1 MTDSLSAASNFGQR
15 GLRPPGRKGSKGQ
28 SAGDKARRTRKRRTE
43 PLLEQPIA
51 QSAGAVR
58 CQVCGCAV
66 DPKRL
71 HIHMVRFHGVALRP
85 GRP

>member
-1 MTDSLSAASNFGQR
+1 MTNDWSPGFKAGER
-15 GLRPPGRKGSKGQ
+15 GLRSPGRTGPKGKR
-28 SAGDKARRTRKRRTE
+28 AGAKARGTRKRRTE

-51 QSAGAVR
+51 QSAATVR

-66 DPKRL
+66 DPKRV
-71 HIHMVRFHGVALRP
+71 HIHMVRFHGAALRP